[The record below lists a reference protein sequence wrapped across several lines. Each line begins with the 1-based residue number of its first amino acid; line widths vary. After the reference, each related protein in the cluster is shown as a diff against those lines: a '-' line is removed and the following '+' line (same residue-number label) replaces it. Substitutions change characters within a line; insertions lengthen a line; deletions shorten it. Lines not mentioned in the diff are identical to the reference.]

1 MGSFES
7 VTTVTVLIRPEADGL
22 YAHSP
27 DVPGLRVWG
36 ADERQVCDR
45 ITSGIELLYKLNHG
59 MKVVARMAADKETFA
74 KAPMRSANNFLVGVA
89 A

>member
-36 ADERQVCDR
+36 ADEREVCDR
-45 ITSGIELLYKLNHG
+45 ITSGIELLYKLNNG
-59 MKVVARMAADKETFA
+59 KKVVARMAADKDLA